1 MRLLKGFSDAG
12 EIEGEGTPEERKAV
26 QERQR
31 GEKLQRDQR
40 ERIAMNGRCIARAD
54 LTDGPLGL
62 LEDITDGAPLDALAA
77 ALVRVDACNRPRAT
91 GDDAGSSDRARRC
104 GLYLA
109 RICARQP
116 RRCGAGRG
124 RPDPV
129 LTERVSLIR
138 ARA

>member
-62 LEDITDGAPLDALAA
+62 LEDITDGAFYRVSNGEHTSEDTFAAFTTAANGDIVFLEAPASGPRSRAELDQARADREARRAA
-77 ALVRVDACNRPRAT
+77 PRPRPAWMN
-91 GDDAGSSDRARRC
+91 
-104 GLYLA
+104 
-109 RICARQP
+109 Q
-116 RRCGAGRG
+116 
-124 RPDPV
+124 
-129 LTERVSLIR
+129 
-138 ARA
+138 